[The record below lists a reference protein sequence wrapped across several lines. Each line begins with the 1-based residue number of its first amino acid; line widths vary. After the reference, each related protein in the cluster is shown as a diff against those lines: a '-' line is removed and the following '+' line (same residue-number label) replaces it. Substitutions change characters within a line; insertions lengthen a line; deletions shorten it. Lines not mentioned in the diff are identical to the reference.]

1 VVLHLLWKRMRNLW
15 GRARSARVKVADG
28 PQHPDAADAAKPV
41 AAGSTDGPAVSGE
54 SVVVGA
60 APIEVYGLAAM
71 TRLDTLQQLRLHTS
85 AGGQSS
91 YDRDTGGPSLGNH
104 DLNNFLYVAGGEK
117 VMLDQIGPGTV
128 YRIWVTGFNAATDWI
143 KVYFD
148 GGATPRVNMMLRDL
162 FSGTKSP
169 FLTPLVADNTRSSGG
184 YVCYL
189 PMPYQTGVK
198 ITTNMSG
205 YYNVGFHTYRPDAQ
219 VTTWTGTEDSTAVR
233 AAWNNAGTD
242 PKDTAGN
249 TAASGGV
256 MLRPGGSQTLVDLAG
271 PRSVSSVKIRI
282 PGVTPARTVADSGR
296 AHRGFSQFTMAI
308 NPGNSGVSL
317 VRRMDYGIADQRARV
332 LVNGAYAGD
341 WFDSGSDSNFR
352 WRDSSFDIPPAMTT
366 GKSSIVVKVQFVS
379 SAIDWNEFAF
389 WAYSQMGGKAVLT
402 DTMDVANASSESQH
416 GYVINTQTWSGAQS
430 FVYPSRVT
438 DTGRAH
444 TGSSNFWA
452 AIDPNNSG
460 VVLVR
465 RMDYG
470 VANQKAAV
478 FVDGSSAGIWEDPG
492 ADSRYRWRDST
503 FVIPPALTAGKSSA
517 TITVE
522 FVSSAV
528 DWNEYTYRAY
538 STVAGDVVLT
548 DTLDIGDPA
557 SEAAHGYAVTGQT
570 WAGSLAAGYDTAEI
584 LNNTRIR
591 MSWDGEAV
599 PSVDAPLG
607 SFFGMGEFGA
617 YATRALPVGIDQSDT
632 LYLYLPMPFQNRAVI
647 ELASSRA
654 IATTGISYEIAH
666 RTFTEPFSGVGYLR
680 TRFTITPAT
689 VIGRDIP
696 ILDTVGSGNFV
707 GVTAS
712 YAGNTSRFYLEG
724 DERIYVDGDATPALH
739 GTGSEDF
746 FNGGFYFDRGPY
758 SQPMSG
764 NTAHIADATTDR
776 TAAYRFF
783 LQDVIPFRERIVV
796 SIEHGGHNETTTAAW
811 MLAYYYQQPTPHL
824 TLADT
829 LDVGKAASESA
840 HAYSISGPTWSGSR
854 TYQYEGTADTVDLTD
869 DGRAHKG
876 FSHFVLALNPANNGV
891 VLRRRLDYGIANQQA
906 AVFVDGTLVGSWYL
920 AGSNRFR
927 RWRDSDFLIP
937 PTFTA
942 GRNRITVKIQFASSI
957 ADWNE
962 FLYRAYSV
970 MS

>member
-1 VVLHLLWKRMRNLW
+1 
-15 GRARSARVKVADG
+15 VAAS
-28 PQHPDAADAAKPV
+28 PQRFDPSEAAKPV
-41 AAGSTDGPAVSGE
+41 TATSTAGPAVTGE

-60 APIEVYGLAAM
+60 AANEVYGLAAM
-71 TRLDTLQQLRLHTS
+71 TRLDRLPLLQLHTF

-91 YDRDTGGPSLGNH
+91 YDRDPGGPSLGNH
-104 DLNNFLYVAGGEK
+104 DWNNFLYISGGEK
-117 VMLDQIGPGTV
+117 VMLDQKGPGTV
-128 YRIWVTGFNAATDWI
+128 YRIWVTGFNAAADWI

-148 GGATPRVNMMLRDL
+148 GDATPRVNMMLRDL

-169 FLTPLVADNTRSSGG
+169 FLSPLVADNTRSSGG
-184 YVCYL
+184 YICYL
-189 PMPYQTGVK
+189 PMPYQASVK

-205 YYNVGFHTYRPDAQ
+205 YYNVGFHTYRSDAQ
-219 VTTWTGTEDSTAVR
+219 VPTWTGTEDSTAVR
-233 AAWNNAGTD
+233 AAWNNTGTD
-242 PKDTAGN
+242 PKDTTGN
-249 TAASGGV
+249 TVASGGA
-256 MLRPGGSQTLVDLAG
+256 MLRPGGSQMLVDLAG
-271 PRSVSSVKIRI
+271 PRSVSAVKIRI
-282 PGVTPARTVADSGR
+282 PGVTPSRTVADSGR
-296 AHRGFSQFTMAI
+296 AHKGFSQFTMAI

-317 VRRMDYGIADQRARV
+317 VRRMDYGIANQRARV
-332 LVNGAYAGD
+332 LVNGGYVGD

-352 WRDSSFDIPPAMTT
+352 WRDSSFDIPPAVTA
-366 GKSSIVVKVQFVS
+366 GKSSIAVKVQFVS
-379 SAIDWNEFAF
+379 SVVDWNEFAY

-402 DTMDVANASSESQH
+402 DTLDVANASSEGQH

-430 FVYPSRVT
+430 FVCPSRVT
-438 DTGRAH
+438 DSGRAH
-444 TGSSNFWA
+444 TAFSQFRA

-460 VVLVR
+460 VALVR

-470 VANQKAAV
+470 IANQKAAV
-478 FVDGSSAGIWEDPG
+478 FVDGASAGIWENPG

-517 TITVE
+517 TITVQ
-522 FVSSAV
+522 FVSSVV
-528 DWNEYTYRAY
+528 DWNEYTYWAY

-607 SFFGMGEFGA
+607 SFFGMGQFGA

-632 LYLYLPMPFQNRAVI
+632 LYLYLPMPFHSRAVI

-654 IATTGISYEIAH
+654 IPTTGISYEIAH
-666 RTFTEPFSGVGYLR
+666 RAFSGTFSGVGYLR
-680 TRFTITPAT
+680 TRFTATTPT
-689 VIGRDIP
+689 VIGQDIP
-696 ILDTVGSGNFV
+696 ILDTVGSGAFV

-712 YAGNTSRFYLEG
+712 YAGDTSRFYLEG
-724 DERIYVDGDATPALH
+724 DERIYVDGSATPAFN

-758 SQPMSG
+758 TQPMSG

-783 LQDVIPFRERIVV
+783 LQDVIPFRERLIA
-796 SIEHGGHNETTTAAW
+796 SIEHGGHNETKTAAW
-811 MLAYYYQQPTPHL
+811 MLAYYYQQPTPHMAL
-824 TLADT
+824 TDT
-829 LDVGKAASESA
+829 LDVGKGASESA
-840 HAYSISGPTWSGSR
+840 HAYSISVPTWSGSR

-876 FSHFVLALNPANNGV
+876 SSQFVLAVNPASNGV
-891 VLRRRLDYGIANQQA
+891 ILRRRLDYGIANQQA
-906 AVFVDGTLVGSWYL
+906 TVFVDGKLVGPWYL

-927 RWRDSDFLIP
+927 RWRDSEFLIP
-937 PTFTA
+937 PTFTT
-942 GRNRITVKIQFASSI
+942 GRNSITVKIQFVSSA

-962 FLYRAYSV
+962 FLYRAYIV
-970 MS
+970 MDAM